1 MGQEVACFLTMPASA
16 AWLGTIKAG
25 MDAAGHSRKASADVP
40 SPGWKW
46 WGSLFQR
53 PMCSLALGAW
63 TRFTVLLPWVKYG
76 NFSYELRAP
85 RFLGQEADMAG
96 AEPL

>member
-1 MGQEVACFLTMPASA
+1 
-16 AWLGTIKAG
+16 
-25 MDAAGHSRKASADVP
+25 
-40 SPGWKW
+40 
-46 WGSLFQR
+46 
-53 PMCSLALGAW
+53 MCSLALGAW
-63 TRFTVLLPWVKYG
+63 TRFTVLLPWVKYV